1 MKLLKGLAYA
11 FIGCGLMACA
21 TTPSLTKNGNE
32 DTVAQ
37 KQAKAAEINV
47 QLGLGYFKQGDVQRA
62 QKKLLRASEQAP
74 SSPDVAGALGYYFER
89 TGKMEEAERYYGKAM
104 KLTHGGGA
112 QLNNYGAFLCRQG
125 QYKLA
130 DKYFEKASRDLQ
142 YLNSAGALENAGLCA
157 LAIPNLAQ
165 AEHYFE
171 RAYRQDPK
179 RTKALYELAK
189 IAMDRKQYKKV
200 LERIEQYNS
209 VNPLSASILIL
220 GYQAATKLGAKDKAE
235 NYAWFLKN
243 RFSDS
248 FEYKQWLASSGYDNR
263 QSNIS

>member
-1 MKLLKGLAYA
+1 MATKRLVSTLMSCALA
-11 FIGCGLMACA
+11 AC
-21 TTPSLTKNGNE
+21 TTTSTIKVGGAE
-32 DTVAQ
+32 DTPAQ

-62 QKKLLRASEQAP
+62 QKKLMLASEQAP
-74 SSPDVAGALGYYFER
+74 NSPDVAGALGYYFER
-89 TGKMEEAERYYGKAM
+89 TGNLEQAELYYAKAM
-104 KLTHGGGA
+104 NLTHGAGA

-125 QYKLA
+125 KYKVA
-130 DKYFEKASRDLQ
+130 DDYFEKASRDLQ
-142 YLNSAGALENAGLCA
+142 YVNSAGALENAGLCA

-165 AEHYFE
+165 AERYFE
-171 RAYRQDPK
+171 RAYTQDPR

-189 IAMDRKQYKKV
+189 LAFNKKQYDKV
-200 LERIEQYNS
+200 LQRVEQYNT
-209 VNPLSASILIL
+209 VNPLSAAILLL

-248 FEYKQWLASSGYDNR
+248 FEYKQWLASGENDNK